1 MIVPKFMDEKVLFYL
16 FIINWE
22 TRLAAWGFIRNK
34 NQKKQELMNI
44 KESQG
49 GNIIQQVL
57 YPSLKL

>member
-49 GNIIQQVL
+49 GNIIR
-57 YPSLKL
+57 